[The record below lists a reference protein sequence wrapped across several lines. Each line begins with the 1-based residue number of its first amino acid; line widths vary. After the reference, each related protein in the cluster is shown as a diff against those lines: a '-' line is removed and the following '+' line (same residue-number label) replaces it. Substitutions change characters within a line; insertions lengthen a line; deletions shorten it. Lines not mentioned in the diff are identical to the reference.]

1 MKNFEYYLEAIKL
14 GSASP
19 QTLKEVD
26 EIKNKISSLL
36 NILKIGNKYY
46 NDENYDRDDYSFD
59 PKELEEFIKDV
70 KSKISLINKELSEKI
85 EEEKRKVE
93 TYQYKKQTGIRRKLP
108 GTKKFTSAAD
118 KEKFKSF
125 YLERAKIGKLY
136 GDIFRDFNNYINK
149 PNPNNIG
156 FEYTPDSIKEVANEL
171 LKNKDVQLSIL
182 KDSKGSSDEEKWK
195 YFISSYLGLGKD
207 NKLTAI
213 LLDKEVLYP
222 TKK

>member
-14 GSASP
+14 SSASP
-19 QTLKEVD
+19 QTLKEID

-36 NILKIGNKYY
+36 NILRIGNKYY

-85 EEEKRKVE
+85 EEETGKIK
-93 TYQYKKQTGIRRKLP
+93 TYQYKKQRGIKLP

-125 YLERAKIGKLY
+125 YLERAKIGRLY
-136 GDIFRDFNNYINK
+136 GDVFRDFNNYINK

-156 FEYTPDSIKEVANEL
+156 FEYTPDSIKEAANEL

-182 KDSKGSSDEEKWK
+182 KDSEGSSDEQKWK
-195 YFISSYLGLGKD
+195 FFIDSYLD
-207 NKLTAI
+207 NNKLTAI